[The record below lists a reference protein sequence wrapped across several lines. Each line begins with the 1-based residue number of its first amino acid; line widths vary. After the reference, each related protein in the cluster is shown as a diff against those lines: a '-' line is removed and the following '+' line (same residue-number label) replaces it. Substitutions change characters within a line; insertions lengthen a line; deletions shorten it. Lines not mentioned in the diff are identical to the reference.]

1 MNKQE
6 LIELVRKTAFYIE
19 PKAKHLVT
27 VNLKELEHA
36 FDKYLQSQPQN
47 KSAEEKKSII
57 RQLYAKR
64 GIEIQVDDIEFE
76 VMQEYAQQD
85 IEYNKIQNQFKVIEA
100 IQEYNQQDIELPSET
115 DKNRL
120 TREYRYNRKI
130 NDIESEWYQDFR
142 NGFDSAI
149 KAIEQLIKNK

>member
-1 MNKQE
+1 MNKQK
-6 LIELVRKTAFYIE
+6 LIEFAEYLEAEKYALENPWEDI
-19 PKAKHLVT
+19 
-27 VNLKELEHA
+27 VNE
-36 FDKYLQSQPQN
+36 YLQSHPVEHKTVEEILN
-47 KSAEEKKSII
+47 SKREDYPALLGMSKDAEKVILE
-57 RQLYAKR
+57 A
-64 GIEIQVDDIEFE
+64 
-76 VMQEYAQQD
+76 MQEYAQQD